1 MAKSIEVTLEL
12 NNKQYSRAL
21 NQSKTQTDS
30 FGKSAKVSMA
40 GVASAFAALGGAAV
54 IKSIV
59 DVGQRFQDLR
69 TSLAFVEGSAEA
81 GATAFKN
88 ISALATTTQF
98 GVEELAKSYIRLQ
111 SEGLEPT
118 NELLL
123 SFAGAASIT
132 QDQLGSLTALTELF
146 ARAAGKGKLEL
157 TDFDK
162 IAERGIPIYSLLQEK
177 FGMTVDQIK
186 KLATTAKGQKQLFKG
201 IQEALEDTYGEALP
215 AKLKDSSIAFSNL
228 NIAVN
233 NLKDSLFTEMG
244 LDATAGIESLTAA
257 IQSLADNTEGLGRGL
272 AAAAGVLETLAAAF
286 VFSKV
291 VSKNALDQFVKF
303 GDKIKGLFAKGGV
316 FAGAIKIF
324 KDFAFSIRLA
334 GSTIAGFVGK
344 RVGLGALAV
353 ALAAVAPAGAG
364 VAILIG
370 SIGLAIDGLARIF
383 TGKGIIQHLKDFAYY
398 VGILTKD
405 ADESTESIKNN
416 AHVLAHEA
424 EQARLA
430 GIESKKL
437 ADRIKEL
444 SSAAKGFT
452 ETDYRTELE
461 KLTDR
466 QQEARRA
473 LGDLLVAYEMSNGAL
488 ADYEKLLAA
497 VNNEIVAAD
506 KAVSD
511 YKQSQQD
518 ATFQLQSYVEF
529 MKQLKE
535 ETASTINQQRHATDA
550 LKFFTQ
556 AYEDGFISAE
566 AFAIM
571 QERLNSILGI
581 TKDEAD
587 EVATGMETYK
597 DALAEAGSALT
608 DYTLLQELLNELFTT
623 GQITLTEY
631 NDAIRDLDEQFS
643 QNEGLNNFLDVLGS
657 AQVALSQDLAQAFMD
672 GESAGDSFQKFF
684 KKMVKQIIA
693 DILRLQIIQP
703 ILSSIMAPFGFGFGS
718 GGSVVK
724 LPSGDGGGYTG
735 SGARAGGVDGR
746 GGFPAILHPNETVI
760 DHTKGQ
766 GMGAVQN
773 TAVTYNINAVDA
785 RSFKELVASDPEYL
799 YNVTQVGARR
809 QPR

>member
-30 FGKSAKVSMA
+30 FGKSTKVSMA
-40 GVASAFAALGGAAV
+40 GITSAFAALGGAAV

-59 DVGQRFQDLR
+59 EVGQRFQDLK
-69 TSLAFVEGSAEA
+69 TSLAFVEGSAQA
-81 GATAFKN
+81 GAAAFKN

-111 SEGLEPT
+111 SEGIEPT

-257 IQSLADNTEGLGRGL
+257 IQALADNTQGLGRLLSGI
-272 AAAAGVLETLAAAF
+272 AGVLETLAAAF
-286 VFSKV
+286 LFSKMA
-291 VSKNALDQFVKF
+291 SKNALDGFVKF
-303 GDKIKGLFAKGGV
+303 GDKIKSMFGKSGI
-316 FAGAIKIF
+316 FAGAVKIF

-334 GSTIAGFVGK
+334 GSTIGGFLTG
-344 RVGLGALAV
+344 RAGLGALAV

-364 VAILIG
+364 VAILVG
-370 SIGLAIDGLARIF
+370 SIALAIDGLAKIF
-383 TGKGIIQHLKDFAYY
+383 TSKGIIAHLKDFAYY
-398 VGILTKD
+398 IGILTKD
-405 ADESTESIKNN
+405 AEDNAEIVKQN
-416 AHVLAHEA
+416 AHVLAFQA
-424 EQARLA
+424 EQSAIA
-430 GIESKKL
+430 EAESKKL
-437 ADRIKEL
+437 SARIKEL
-444 SSAAKGFT
+444 TSAARGFT
-452 ETDYRTELE
+452 QTDYRTELE

-466 QQEARRA
+466 QTAARKA
-473 LGDLLVAYEMSNGAL
+473 LTDLTLAYNLGVTVL
-488 ADYEKLLAA
+488 KDYEVLLAA
-497 VNNEIVAAD
+497 VNNEILAAD
-506 KAVSD
+506 KAVND
-511 YKQSQQD
+511 YKKSQQD

-581 TKDEAD
+581 TTEDTN
-587 EVATGMETYK
+587 EVATGMEKYR
-597 DALAEAGSALT
+597 DALEEAGSALT
-608 DYTLLQELLNELFTT
+608 DYALLQELLTELFTT
-623 GQITLTEY
+623 GQISLTEY
-631 NDAIRDLDEQFS
+631 NTAIRDLDKQFS

-657 AQVALSQDLAQAFMD
+657 AQEALSQDLAQAFMD

-703 ILSSIMAPFGFGFGS
+703 ILGAIMKPFGFGFGS

-724 LPSGDGGGYTG
+724 LPSGNGGGYTG
-735 SGARAGGVDGR
+735 SGARAGGVDGK

-760 DHTKGQ
+760 DHTRGQ

-785 RSFKELVASDPEYL
+785 RSFKELVASDPEYI
-799 YNVTQVGARR
+799 YNVTQVGMRR